1 MIAGRA
7 RIPGQSGPWQTVPS
21 FGGASRTFV
30 GAAHRFIRGEGI
42 SSAAALPGVPNSS
55 GKETQRAIKLTRQFE
70 QENGSTRTIANDDL
84 RMVKKKAGGSK
95 KSKEPSG
102 PSQEELAEKYQL
114 PPLEFKSEA
123 WVTLH
128 VRCPASWV

>member
-1 MIAGRA
+1 
-7 RIPGQSGPWQTVPS
+7 
-21 FGGASRTFV
+21 
-30 GAAHRFIRGEGI
+30 
-42 SSAAALPGVPNSS
+42 
-55 GKETQRAIKLTRQFE
+55 
-70 QENGSTRTIANDDL
+70 
-84 RMVKKKAGGSK
+84 MVKKKAGGSK